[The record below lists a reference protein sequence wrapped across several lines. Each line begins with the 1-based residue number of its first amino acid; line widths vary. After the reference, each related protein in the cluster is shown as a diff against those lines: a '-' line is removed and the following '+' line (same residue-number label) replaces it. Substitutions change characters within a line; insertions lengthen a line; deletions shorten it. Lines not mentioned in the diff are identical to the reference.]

1 MSGLS
6 NGACTHECLTQ
17 VLAEADY
24 SDKKD
29 SELNIFY
36 QSWPFREITKWIDI
50 TLTVVSNL
58 EMELFVDLMFYS

>member
-6 NGACTHECLTQ
+6 YRACTHECLAQ

-29 SELNIFY
+29 SELNIFC